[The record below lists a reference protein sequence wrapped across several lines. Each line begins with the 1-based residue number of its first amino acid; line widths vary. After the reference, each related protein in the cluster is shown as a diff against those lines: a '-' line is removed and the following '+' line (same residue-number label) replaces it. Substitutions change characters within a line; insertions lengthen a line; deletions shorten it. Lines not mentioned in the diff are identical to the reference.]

1 MNININIKTIYGGF
15 LTLMSKLMGIDNAK
29 KFDTWLRFHR
39 KLNLKNPTTLAD
51 KVSYIELHDQS
62 PLAAKCTDK
71 AEVRKFVA
79 EHGFEEILVPLIM
92 EPVSSVEQIDF
103 DKLPDTF
110 VFKATHGCR
119 MNYVVKDKNKIDKVD
134 CKRVMNKW
142 LKTTY
147 GTYSLEPHYL
157 SIPPRVYAEKYIEDM
172 EGLIDYKLHCFNGEP
187 KFFMVCTGR
196 NDKAGQSME
205 VFFSLFDTEWNFIY
219 EIVGYKNEKKGPS
232 DIPKPKTLDK
242 MIHIAKELSKDFK
255 FVRVDMYEV
264 EEKVLFG
271 ELTFSP
277 ACCVF
282 PYFSKQFVAQMGELL
297 KI

>member
-1 MNININIKTIYGGF
+1 MNIKTIYGGF

-134 CKRVMNKW
+134 CKRVINKW

-205 VFFSLFDTEWNFIY
+205 VFFSLFDTEWNFID

>member
-1 MNININIKTIYGGF
+1 MNIKTIYGG
-15 LTLMSKLMGIDNAK
+15 LLSLITKVAGIDAAK
-29 KFDTWLRFHR
+29 KFDTRLRFHR

-62 PLAAKCTDK
+62 PLAPTCTDK
-71 AEVRKFVA
+71 AEVRKYVA
-79 EHGFEEILVPLIM
+79 QHGYGDILVPLIM

-103 DKLPDTF
+103 EKLPETF

-119 MNYVVKDKNKIDKVD
+119 MNYVVRDKSKLDVED

-142 LKTTY
+142 LNTTY
-147 GTYSLEPHYL
+147 GTYSMEPHYL
-157 SIPPRVYAEKYIEDM
+157 SIPPRIYAEKFIEDM
-172 EGLIDYKLHCFNGEP
+172 DGLIDYKLHCFNGEP

-196 NDKAGQSME
+196 SDKEGESMS
-205 VFFSLFDTEWNFIY
+205 VLFSLFDTEWNYID

-232 DIPKPKTLDK
+232 DIPKPKTLGK
-242 MIHIAKELSKDFK
+242 MIEIAKELSKDFK

-277 ACCVF
+277 LACVF
-282 PYFSKQFVAQMGELL
+282 PPFSEKFIADMGKLL